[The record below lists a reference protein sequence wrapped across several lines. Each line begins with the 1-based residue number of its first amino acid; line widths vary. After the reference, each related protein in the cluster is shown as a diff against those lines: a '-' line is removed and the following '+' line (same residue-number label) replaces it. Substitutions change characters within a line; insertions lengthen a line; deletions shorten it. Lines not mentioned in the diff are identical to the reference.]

1 MCIRDRFR
9 LYHIKQSLANWLDE
23 LAEFMDPDTGN
34 LFEPINEL
42 TISDIENIETTQKH
56 VEKKVSYE

>member
-1 MCIRDRFR
+1 MLFKFHR
-9 LYHIKQSLANWLDE
+9 IKQSLTNWLNE
-23 LAEFMDPDTGN
+23 LADFMDPDTGN

-42 TISDIENIETTQKH
+42 TISDIENIEATQKH

>member
-1 MCIRDRFR
+1 MFR